1 MTFGESIA
9 ALFASTDILTVCL
22 WATGFILFVIEFF
35 QPMHGVA
42 YALGGSLMTASLVT
56 RMLHGSAGEAFVF
69 VLLTAILLF
78 GAHIAAL
85 AQRRDWLRVARIE
98 RADARRRRYGSLIGS
113 IGIANTE
120 INLTGNATIN
130 EVNLVVCS
138 DKPIDQGE
146 RVIIVQ
152 VTPDKIVV
160 ERADI
165 ER

>member
-35 QPMHGVA
+35 QPMHGV
-42 YALGGSLMTASLVT
+42 GSLMTASFVT